1 MPRSVGVT
9 ISAVVVI
16 LSSAFTLLGGLL
28 MLRSSALVSTASTTP
43 HAPVNFGMILVVEA
57 VLILGFGGWGIA
69 SGIGL
74 IYVKQWARISL
85 LVFAGFLVCVSL
97 PASALMALIPLPNL
111 SSSFM
116 SLMRMGIV
124 LFYAMFAVLG
134 GFWIYFFN
142 KRSVKAQFQAMP
154 PVRQSAAGDL
164 FLAAAVP
171 ARSASERARPLSVTV
186 IGWFLLIG
194 SALAPL
200 GLLVNRALFPGMPIP
215 FYFLGF
221 FLLGRGAYLI
231 LGVWMAAQMAAA
243 VGLLKLKNW
252 GLFATIG
259 LQCLALANVTL
270 LMGIP
275 GHRARFQQLMES
287 MMASLHARMPQPA
300 PLDFPVWIGLVM
312 SLPIVLVILY
322 FLVTRR
328 QAFTSRAQ

>member
-1 MPRSVGVT
+1 
-9 ISAVVVI
+9 
-16 LSSAFTLLGGLL
+16 
-28 MLRSSALVSTASTTP
+28 
-43 HAPVNFGMILVVEA
+43 
-57 VLILGFGGWGIA
+57 
-69 SGIGL
+69 
-74 IYVKQWARISL
+74 
-85 LVFAGFLVCVSL
+85 VFAGFLVCVSL

-164 FLAAAVP
+164 FLAAA
-171 ARSASERARPLSVTV
+171 
-186 IGWFLLIG
+186 
-194 SALAPL
+194 
-200 GLLVNRALFPGMPIP
+200 
-215 FYFLGF
+215 
-221 FLLGRGAYLI
+221 
-231 LGVWMAAQMAAA
+231 
-243 VGLLKLKNW
+243 GLLKLKNW

-312 SLPIVLVILY
+312 SLPIFLVILY
-322 FLVTRR
+322 FLV
-328 QAFTSRAQ
+328 